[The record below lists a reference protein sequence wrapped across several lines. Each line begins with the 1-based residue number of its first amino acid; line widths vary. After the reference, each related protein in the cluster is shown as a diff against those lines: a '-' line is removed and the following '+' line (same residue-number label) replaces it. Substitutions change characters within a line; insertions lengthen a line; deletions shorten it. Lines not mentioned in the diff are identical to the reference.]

1 MKLFELVN
9 LNYEEGY
16 SMYYRMTIV
25 AESLEQARELANN
38 DEETY
43 WGLRKVIEL
52 DKPMI
57 ISVED

>member
-43 WGLRKVIEL
+43 
-52 DKPMI
+52 
-57 ISVED
+57 